1 LHPIN
6 WIMKKLFTLLLLAA
20 TANCFAQKLDKL
32 TVEKIMRDPKWI
44 GTSPSNIYWGDDNK
58 TLYFDWSPDT
68 GRETLYSISVDNTTP
83 VKVSVADR
91 KALPSENGD
100 WNKKHTVKVYEK
112 YGDLFLYDA
121 AKNKSVQLTHTTDR
135 ESNPRFSGDNS
146 SILFVKGDN
155 LFNLNLSSGELDQL
169 TNFSHSAESKP
180 APGRRGKQENSTASA
195 SSQQEK
201 WLKVQQLE
209 LFDIIKKDEKETKAD
224 EAERKELEPKKLKE
238 INVDDKRINRLGIS
252 PDGRYI
258 TYRLITRPKDEKRT
272 IVPDFVTSTGFTA
285 DIVNR
290 EKVGGPQSTSE
301 SFIFDT
307 QKDTLYRP
315 FISDIPGI
323 KDIPAYIKDYPKEL
337 EEYTKRNADRDVVIE
352 GPFWSGDGKNAVV
365 VIAADDN
372 KDRWVMRLDPAT
384 GHLKLIDRQHDDAWV
399 GGPGIGGTYYEGNV
413 GWLDNTHFY
422 FQSEASGYSHIYVAD
437 VATGDKKQMTSGK
450 WEVQTLDLS
459 RDKKTFYFTANMEH
473 PGVTDYYR
481 MPVAGGTPVKLTSMK
496 GGNEVTLSPDEKWLA
511 IRYSYTNKPF
521 DLYLQPNKPG
531 AKAVKVTNSV
541 SEEFNSYPWRTPEI
555 ITFKNRYGSDVYARV
570 YEPKTPDPAKPAVV
584 FVHGAGYLQNATYSW
599 THYFREYMFNN
610 LLADNGYYVMDIDY
624 TASAGY
630 GRDWRTGIYRHMGG
644 KDLTDQ
650 VDGVK
655 YLVEKYGVN
664 PKHVGMYGGSY
675 GGFMTLMALFTE
687 PDVFTSGAAI
697 RSVTDW
703 AHYNNGYTANILNL
717 PYTDEKA
724 YRQSSPIYFAN
735 GLKGNLLM
743 LHGMIDQNV
752 NFQDIVRLTQKLIEL
767 HKDNWSLAPY
777 PVEDHD
783 FKQPSSW
790 TDEYK
795 RIFKLFE
802 ETLKK

>member
-1 LHPIN
+1 
-6 WIMKKLFTLLLLAA
+6 MKKIFTLLLLAA
-20 TANCFAQKLDKL
+20 TANCYAQKLDKL

-68 GRETLYSISVDNTTP
+68 GRETLYRISVDNTTP
-83 VKVSVADR
+83 VRVSVADR
-91 KALPSENGD
+91 KALSSENGD

-112 YGDLFLYDA
+112 YGDIFLYDA
-121 AKNKSVQLTHTTDR
+121 AKNKSVQLTYTTDR

-146 SILFVKGDN
+146 SILFIRGDN
-155 LFNLNLSSGELDQL
+155 LFRLNPVSGELDQL
-169 TNFSHSAESKP
+169 TNFTHSAAGSQ
-180 APGRRGKQENSTASA
+180 ASAGRHGKQANSTASA

-201 WLKVQQLE
+201 WLKAQQLE
-209 LFDIIKKDEKETKAD
+209 LFDIIKKEDKETKAD
-224 EAERKELEPKKLKE
+224 EAERKQLEPKKLKE

-272 IVPDFVTSTGFTA
+272 IVHDFVTSTGFTE

-290 EKVGGPQSTSE
+290 EKVGGPQSVSE

-307 QKDTLYRP
+307 QKDTVYSP
-315 FISDIPGI
+315 VISDIPGI

-352 GPFWSGDGKNAVV
+352 GPFWNEDGKNAVV

-372 KDRWVMRLDPAT
+372 KDRWIMKLDPAT
-384 GHLKLIDRQHDDAWV
+384 GHLKLLDRQHDDAWI

-422 FQSEASGYSHIYVAD
+422 FQSEASGYSHIYVTD
-437 VATGDKKQMTSGK
+437 VNTGEKKQLTSGK

-481 MPVAGGTPVKLTSMK
+481 MPVTGGTPVKLTSMK

-531 AKAVKVTNSV
+531 AKAVELTNSV
-541 SEEFNSYPWRTPEI
+541 SDEFKSYPWRTPEI

-570 YEPKTPDPAKPAVV
+570 YEPKTPDPAKPAVL

-644 KDLTDQ
+644 NDLSDQ

-655 YLVEKYGVN
+655 YLIEKYGVN

-675 GGFMTLMALFTE
+675 GGFMTLMAMFTE

-743 LHGMIDQNV
+743 LHGMVDQNV

-767 HKDNWSLAPY
+767 HKDNWWLAPY

-783 FKQPSSW
+783 FHQPSSW